1 MSVDRARALLAELVG
16 LAANGIDPDDDLVM
30 AGIDSGDLIRL
41 ALGIEERYQV
51 ELEADRLAELR
62 SLSAL
67 AGLLASLDAAPVE
80 RSALEGGS

>member
-16 LAANGIDPDDDLVM
+16 PAANSIDPDDDLVM

-67 AGLLASLDAAPVE
+67 AGLLTSLDAAPVE
-80 RSALEGGS
+80 RSAPEGGS